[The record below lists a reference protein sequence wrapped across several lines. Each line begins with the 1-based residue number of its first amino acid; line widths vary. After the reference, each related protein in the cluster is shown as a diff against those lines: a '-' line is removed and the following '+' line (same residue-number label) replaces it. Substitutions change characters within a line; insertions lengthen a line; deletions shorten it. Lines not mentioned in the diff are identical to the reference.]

1 MVALV
6 LDDEFCSDLV
16 FSKGEVRKALG
27 QGHEF
32 PLLVLIL
39 LFLTGLTESL
49 SASCFAATGSQASHP
64 GRWVLDWLISEDLLV
79 LKFCNPFG

>member
-1 MVALV
+1 MVSLI

-32 PLLVLIL
+32 PFLVLIL
-39 LFLTGLTESL
+39 LFLTGLAESL
-49 SASCFAATGSQASHP
+49 SASSFAAAGSQVSHP
-64 GRWVLDWLISEDLLV
+64 GQWVLDWSISGDLLV